1 MLYITPA
8 PSDPIRRRQAWPDPI
23 ARLHPLPPGE
33 FCGESLALLTLE
45 SHECCTVVCPH

>member
-8 PSDPIRRRQAWPDPI
+8 PSDPIRSRQAWLGPI

-33 FCGESLALLTLE
+33 FCGESLALLTLV
-45 SHECCTVVCPH
+45 S